1 MNTWAAPLIVAI
13 IGTIGALL
21 VGEPA
26 AAVFAIG
33 IALCGYAINQAD
45 NR

>member
-1 MNTWAAPLIVAI
+1 MKTWAAPLIVAI
-13 IGTIGALL
+13 IGTIMGLS

-26 AAVFAIG
+26 AAIFAIG
-33 IALCGYAINQAD
+33 LALCGYAINQAD